1 MPGTG
6 ISPMYFPP
14 RPCLFLPRSNLKSAI
29 SNYRQPQPGWF
40 SEELG
45 TLSGDVDKLALDTI
59 RIFL

>member
-1 MPGTG
+1 
-6 ISPMYFPP
+6 MYFPP

>member
-1 MPGTG
+1 MGVPLKYL
-6 ISPMYFPP
+6 PL
-14 RPCLFLPRSNLKSAI
+14 RPCLFFYLSNLKSAI